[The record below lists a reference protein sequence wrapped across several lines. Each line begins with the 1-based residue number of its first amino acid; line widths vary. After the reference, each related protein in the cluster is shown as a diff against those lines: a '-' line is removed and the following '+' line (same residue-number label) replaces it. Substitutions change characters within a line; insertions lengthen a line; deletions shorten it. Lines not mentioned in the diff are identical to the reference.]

1 MSRPHA
7 RILGEDF
14 TGDARDRGGRIGPHR
29 RSGYAEAM
37 KRPVP
42 STTPTAE
49 EPALLSDEDR
59 AERLRLLAERVFD
72 PDGLDRET
80 LARIEQLTDQ
90 PR

>member
-1 MSRPHA
+1 
-7 RILGEDF
+7 
-14 TGDARDRGGRIGPHR
+14 
-29 RSGYAEAM
+29 M

-72 PDGLDRET
+72 PDGVDRET